1 MGPAARLF
9 NYRRRTRRARFSYD
23 DLLLIIW
30 LGKKGA
36 QATAEEVSENDGE
49 ALLSLCSGQP
59 DFMRASARLNA
70 G

>member
-9 NYRRRTRRARFSYD
+9 NYQRRTRRARFSYD

-49 ALLSLCSGQP
+49 ALLSLCSG
-59 DFMRASARLNA
+59 
-70 G
+70 